1 MKTLTLNIFDET
13 EYGKLYANDDFS
25 VRVFVP
31 NDGKCVRIHADGN
44 IYLKED
50 YMEEEEE
57 AVE

>member
-1 MKTLTLNIFDET
+1 MRTLTLGLFDVT
-13 EYGKLYANDDFS
+13 EYGTLYANEDFS

-31 NDGKCVRIHADGN
+31 NDGKSVRIHADGN

-50 YMEEEEE
+50 YTDEEE